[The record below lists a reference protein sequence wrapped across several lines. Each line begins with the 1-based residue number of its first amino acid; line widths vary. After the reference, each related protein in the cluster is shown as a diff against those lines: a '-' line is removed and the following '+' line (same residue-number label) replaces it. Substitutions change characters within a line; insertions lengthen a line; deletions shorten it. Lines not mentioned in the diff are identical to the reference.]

1 MLTFEIVLFF
11 LSIILLSTSIAG
23 YGSLIKLKNNDNLFT
38 NIFLGFAVISLIITV
53 IHFFFSINLLI
64 SFLMFFFGIFIF
76 FLKKRKNFTNI
87 IERKNVYFLLIILL
101 LIPIYVSQKYH
112 EDFGYYH
119 LPYAIGLIEEK
130 IIFGFSNID
139 QSYVYNSIWLNL
151 YSIFF
156 LNDKN
161 FNFLT
166 LPSFLLYLT
175 FIIFTLNQVISKKK
189 IIVSDYYLIVTLF
202 YFILKFTRI
211 SEFGVDLPSIIFS
224 VLGIYYFFKFF
235 ETEILEEKED
245 YFFLIVIF
253 SIFSIL
259 IKLSTIP
266 IILLSFYLYIKF
278 FKNLKYSI
286 FRLRYFLVY
295 FLSLS
300 FLIQQYIYTGCFL
313 FPSNFTC
320 LNVSWFNE
328 DYLKLS
334 RNLELVNKSYYH
346 EAKDIYNQEEF
357 LSNLNWIYFWF
368 KRSFIEIMEH
378 LLTIILPSLFF
389 LLFLKKNDESR
400 LYFKENISLYT
411 FLFVSL
417 LFWLNFS
424 PVYRF
429 AIHLFVT
436 LIFMML
442 LNFFSTKKFSK
453 KIFFIFFS
461 IFLLFSFSKN
471 ILRISKS
478 DDIYLGIQKINNEYI
493 YNSNYT
499 NKYVKI
505 FRPNLEKNRKNSWQG
520 RLCWDIPF
528 VCSYNN
534 LEVVKKNGYLIFRKL
549 KN

>member
-235 ETEILEEKED
+235 
-245 YFFLIVIF
+245 
-253 SIFSIL
+253 
-259 IKLSTIP
+259 
-266 IILLSFYLYIKF
+266 
-278 FKNLKYSI
+278 
-286 FRLRYFLVY
+286 
-295 FLSLS
+295 
-300 FLIQQYIYTGCFL
+300 
-313 FPSNFTC
+313 
-320 LNVSWFNE
+320 
-328 DYLKLS
+328 
-334 RNLELVNKSYYH
+334 
-346 EAKDIYNQEEF
+346 
-357 LSNLNWIYFWF
+357 
-368 KRSFIEIMEH
+368 
-378 LLTIILPSLFF
+378 
-389 LLFLKKNDESR
+389 
-400 LYFKENISLYT
+400 
-411 FLFVSL
+411 
-417 LFWLNFS
+417 
-424 PVYRF
+424 
-429 AIHLFVT
+429 
-436 LIFMML
+436 
-442 LNFFSTKKFSK
+442 
-453 KIFFIFFS
+453 
-461 IFLLFSFSKN
+461 
-471 ILRISKS
+471 
-478 DDIYLGIQKINNEYI
+478 
-493 YNSNYT
+493 
-499 NKYVKI
+499 
-505 FRPNLEKNRKNSWQG
+505 
-520 RLCWDIPF
+520 
-528 VCSYNN
+528 
-534 LEVVKKNGYLIFRKL
+534 
-549 KN
+549 

>member
-300 FLIQQYIYTGCFL
+300 FLTQQYIYTGCFL

-328 DYLKLS
+328 NYLKLS

-493 YNSNYT
+493 YNSKYT

>member
-87 IERKNVYFLLIILL
+87 IERKNVYFVLIILL

-235 ETEILEEKED
+235 ETEILEEKKD

-493 YNSNYT
+493 YNSKYT